1 MQNLNDFEDFEP
13 EINYLLSGRYKEV
26 MVNEELSDL
35 LIKIKDN
42 ELTKISNEEL
52 QLLQYL
58 NEYYEELASYIAAI
72 YK

>member
-1 MQNLNDFEDFEP
+1 MQNLNNFEDFEC
-13 EINYLLSGRYKEV
+13 EISYLLSGSHKEV
-26 MVNEELSDL
+26 MANEELSDL

-52 QLLQYL
+52 QLLRYL
-58 NEYYEELASYIAAI
+58 HEYYEELASYLAAI

>member
-1 MQNLNDFEDFEP
+1 
-13 EINYLLSGRYKEV
+13 

-42 ELTKISNEEL
+42 ELTEISNEEL
-52 QLLQYL
+52 HLLQYL
-58 NEYYEELASYIAAI
+58 HECYEELASYIAAI

>member
-1 MQNLNDFEDFEP
+1 MQNLNNFEDFEC

-26 MVNEELSDL
+26 MANEELMEL

-52 QLLQYL
+52 QSLQYL
-58 NEYYEELASYIAAI
+58 HEYNEELASYIAAI

>member
-13 EINYLLSGRYKEV
+13 EINYLLSGCYKEV
-26 MVNEELSDL
+26 MANEELSDL

-52 QLLQYL
+52 QLLRYL
-58 NEYYEELASYIAAI
+58 HEYYEELSSYLAAI

>member
-1 MQNLNDFEDFEP
+1 MQNLNNFEDFEC
-13 EINYLLSGRYKEV
+13 EINYLVSGSHKEV
-26 MVNEELSDL
+26 TANAELMEL

-52 QLLQYL
+52 QLLKYFH
-58 NEYYEELASYIAAI
+58 EYYEELASYLAAI

>member
-13 EINYLLSGRYKEV
+13 EINYLLSGSHKEV
-26 MVNEELSDL
+26 MANEELSDL

-52 QLLQYL
+52 QLLKYL
-58 NEYYEELASYIAAI
+58 HEYYEELASYLAAI

>member
-13 EINYLLSGRYKEV
+13 EINYLLSGSHKEV
-26 MVNEELSDL
+26 MASEELSDL

-42 ELTKISNEEL
+42 ELTEISNEEL

-58 NEYYEELASYIAAI
+58 HEYYQELATCIEGI
-72 YK
+72 YS

>member
-13 EINYLLSGRYKEV
+13 EINHLLSGRYKEV
-26 MVNEELSDL
+26 ITNEELSDL

-52 QLLQYL
+52 QLLKYL
-58 NEYYEELASYIAAI
+58 HEYYEELASYLAAI

>member
-42 ELTKISNEEL
+42 ELTEISNEEL
-52 QLLQYL
+52 QLLKYL
-58 NEYYEELASYIAAI
+58 HEYYEELASYLAAI